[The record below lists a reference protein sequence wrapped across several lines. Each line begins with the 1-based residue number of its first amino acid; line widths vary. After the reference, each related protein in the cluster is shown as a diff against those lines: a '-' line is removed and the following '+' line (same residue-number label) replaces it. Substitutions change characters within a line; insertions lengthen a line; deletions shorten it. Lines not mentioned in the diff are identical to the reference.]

1 MNPIRRLN
9 GGFVSY
15 DPPGPELGRPSYM
28 DDDEARTMGW
38 VIEEPDGRTRP
49 TRTYPAGRRR
59 WSSEPV
65 RPTDIDT
72 AMGEVKCRKA
82 AARQQWEE
90 DGGEGVHEPPTYR
103 IRNLYTGDLVM
114 SDIL

>member
-1 MNPIRRLN
+1 
-9 GGFVSY
+9 
-15 DPPGPELGRPSYM
+15 
-28 DDDEARTMGW
+28 
-38 VIEEPDGRTRP
+38 
-49 TRTYPAGRRR
+49 
-59 WSSEPV
+59 
-65 RPTDIDT
+65 
-72 AMGEVKCRKA
+72 MGEVKRRKA